1 MNSDVIIGIAG
12 LTLGISYFIQSLNLP
27 KAFIG
32 NPWAPIYF
40 PLSLGVLMILCSAI
54 LLVESLRRRKKSEKF
69 SARVPWFLIIGTM
82 SIGSVYAVLFNRIG
96 FIPSTIIFIGAML
109 FLVNGTRGWLLNI
122 ILTVCLTL
130 SVWYCFE
137 KVLYISMP

>member
-12 LTLGISYFIQSLNLP
+12 LTLGISYFIQSLSLP

-40 PLSLGVLMILCSAI
+40 PSSLGVLMTLCSVM
-54 LLVESLRRRKKSEKF
+54 LLCGTLRHKKKGEKF
-69 SARVPWFLIIGTM
+69 STQVPWFLIIGTIA
-82 SIGSVYAVLFNRIG
+82 IGSVYAILFDRIG
-96 FIPSTIIFIGAML
+96 FIPSTIIFIGTML
-109 FLVNGTRGWLLNI
+109 FLVNDTKSWLLNI
-122 ILTVCLTL
+122 ILAVCLTL

-137 KVLYISMP
+137 KVLYITMP

>member
-1 MNSDVIIGIAG
+1 
-12 LTLGISYFIQSLNLP
+12 
-27 KAFIG
+27 
-32 NPWAPIYF
+32 
-40 PLSLGVLMILCSAI
+40 MILCSAI

-109 FLVNGTRGWLLNI
+109 FLVNGTRGLVAEHHTYGLLNI
-122 ILTVCLTL
+122 ERL
-130 SVWYCFE
+130 
-137 KVLYISMP
+137 VLL

>member
-12 LTLGISYFIQSLNLP
+12 LALGISYFIQSLNLP

-40 PLSLGVLMILCSAI
+40 PLSLGVFMILCSAI
-54 LLVESLRRRKKSEKF
+54 LFFESLRHKKKSEKF
-69 SARVPWFLIIGTM
+69 SARVPWFLIIGTI
-82 SIGSVYAVLFNRIG
+82 SIGSIYAVLFNRIG

-109 FLVNGTRGWLLNI
+109 FLVNGTKGWLQNI